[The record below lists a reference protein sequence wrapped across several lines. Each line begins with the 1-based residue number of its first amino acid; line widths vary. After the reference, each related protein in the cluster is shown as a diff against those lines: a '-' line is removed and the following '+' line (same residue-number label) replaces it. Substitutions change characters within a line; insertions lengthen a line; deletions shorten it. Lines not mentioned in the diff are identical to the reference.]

1 MIINAH
7 IGREEE
13 EKIAQLYG
21 MNELLTES
29 EWIQLFQK
37 ANFRRVTIA
46 GGGTIAE
53 TISSYIEEPEW
64 NVSQFIPN
72 ELYEAWAQH
81 ENVRLMYQ
89 HILGHRI
96 FICEK

>member
-1 MIINAH
+1 M
-7 IGREEE
+7 
-13 EKIAQLYG
+13 K
-21 MNELLTES
+21 ELLTES
-29 EWIQLFQK
+29 EWVQLFQK
-37 ANFRRVTIA
+37 VNFRRVTIA

-72 ELYEAWAQH
+72 ELYEAWVQH

-96 FICEK
+96 FICENKEKELAKGSQLFTMLNEK

>member
-1 MIINAH
+1 MGTIIS
-7 IGREEE
+7 
-13 EKIAQLYG
+13 
-21 MNELLTES
+21 ES
-29 EWIQLFQK
+29 KFKRI
-37 ANFRRVTIA
+37 TIA

-53 TISSYIEEPEW
+53 TISGYVEEPEW
-64 NVSQFIPN
+64 NVSSHIPN

-96 FICEK
+96 FICENIRKELAKGSQLFTMLNEK